1 MNPHGTRKYH
11 QKYIWFQMF
20 PAEFSWSWVVGYDGF
35 EVFHRIE
42 SKVHLGSCRGATMRS
57 LQLAPVKIKTK
68 EGSVGILTLTW
79 HA

>member
-1 MNPHGTRKYH
+1 MEQGNTKNTSG
-11 QKYIWFQMF
+11 FQMF
-20 PAEFSWSWVVGYDGF
+20 PAQFSWSWVVGYDGFEIF

-57 LQLAPVKIKTK
+57 LRLAPVKIKTK

>member
-1 MNPHGTRKYH
+1 MEQENTIKNTSG
-11 QKYIWFQMF
+11 FQMF
-20 PAEFSWSWVVGYDGF
+20 PAQFSWSWVVGDGF

-57 LQLAPVKIKTK
+57 LRLAPVKIKTK